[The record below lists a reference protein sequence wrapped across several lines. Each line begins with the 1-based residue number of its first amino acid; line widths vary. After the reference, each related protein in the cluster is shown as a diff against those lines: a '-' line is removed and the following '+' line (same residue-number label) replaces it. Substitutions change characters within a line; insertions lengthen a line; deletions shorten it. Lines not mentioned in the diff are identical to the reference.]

1 MEIDFIDNQ
10 LNELFLIENDQIF
23 DLDDSLIKF
32 NDQEEIKLCLS
43 HQIIDLRSINMLL
56 CIIAQY
62 CDN

>member
-56 CIIAQY
+56 CIIA
-62 CDN
+62 

>member
-32 NDQEEIKLCLS
+32 NDQEEVKLCLS

-56 CIIAQY
+56 CIIA
-62 CDN
+62 

>member
-32 NDQEEIKLCLS
+32 NDQEDIKLCLS

-56 CIIAQY
+56 CIIA
-62 CDN
+62 

>member
-43 HQIIDLRSINMLL
+43 H
-56 CIIAQY
+56 
-62 CDN
+62 

>member
-10 LNELFLIENDQIF
+10 LNELFLIENDQII

-56 CIIAQY
+56 CIIA
-62 CDN
+62 